1 MKLTRIWT
9 NLRFRLL
16 GMFLLILLLLGGS
29 ISYFVFVRAQ
39 SALHQE
45 VVSHLTYISLLKE
58 AELNRWGSGIKDKLE
73 SLAQRP
79 LVREISAELVSD
91 DLSLA
96 EKQSLNDS
104 LLNNHFQP
112 ALESTGFFNE
122 LSLVRISDG
131 KIVTSTEENSVGKYR
146 EDMLYFQEGLRG
158 TYLDI
163 PRYDL
168 SEGKA
173 VLHASTPIL
182 GSDGGP
188 VAVLIAHTDLEEF
201 ETIVSKYSGSS
212 STQESYLVSQTN
224 LMVSRSRFAAGIE
237 NSIFVYSEGAEGCL
251 QGGSGSGEYTDY
263 RGVPVV
269 GVYTWMPDWKMCL
282 ITEEDQSEAFALSS
296 QLRRTTIT
304 IGSLVT
310 IIAVL
315 GGVLISRSITN
326 PLKKITQGAQE
337 FSRGNLDYQV
347 DLDSDDELGHLA
359 RTFNT
364 MRSSLASTLRANQ
377 AMLEELQDL
386 NISLEAR
393 VEDRTRDLK
402 DAQLTALKGMEEA
415 KQARYKAEENESR
428 FRTLFE
434 ESPISLWEEDHSEV
448 KKCLDDL
455 IASGVQDLEVYF
467 EEHSQKLK
475 ECIDLFKVLAV
486 NHQSLITFEAKSKD
500 ELMDNL
506 GRTFLPESAEIMRQE
521 LAALHGGE
529 SRYEAELPY
538 LTLKGNRIWV
548 NLVVSIPPGYEDSW
562 ERVLV
567 SMLDISPQKRAQQAV
582 LEEKDFSERIINS
595 IPGVFYVFNTDGRF
609 LRWNDNFEQVTEY
622 TPDEIRALQPAELF
636 IGEDQRLVAARIS
649 EVFSKGAA
657 TVMANFTSKSG
668 RQTPYFLT
676 GVRAMVE
683 GEPILIGTGVD
694 ISERVA
700 AEEALA
706 EKAQDL
712 ARSNE
717 DLEQFAY
724 VASHDLQEPL
734 RMVASYLQLLERRY
748 GDSLEGEAKEFMAF
762 AVDGAN
768 RMKRL
773 INDLLA
779 YSRVGT
785 RGDEFSSINLNQIV
799 GRVHSNLI
807 EQIEESGAVIT
818 HDALPTLTGDE
829 TQLLQLYQNLISN
842 AIKFR
847 KPEIPPGIHLGA
859 VRENGDWKMFVR
871 DNGIGF
877 DPKYSERIF
886 VLFQRLHSNQ
896 EYRGTGIGLAVSK
909 RIVERHG
916 GRIWVE
922 SKPGEGTTFFF
933 TLPENQN

>member
-1 MKLTRIWT
+1 
-9 NLRFRLL
+9 
-16 GMFLLILLLLGGS
+16 MFLLISLLLGGS

-58 AELNRWGSGIKDKLE
+58 AELDRWGSGIKDKLE

-79 LVREISAELVSD
+79 LVREISEELIAE

-96 EKQSLNDS
+96 EKQRLNDS
-104 LLNNHFQP
+104 LLEFHFEP
-112 ALESTGFFNE
+112 ALASAGFFSE
-122 LSLVRISDG
+122 LNLIRLSDG
-131 KIVTSTEENSVGKYR
+131 KIVASTEEGSVDKFR
-146 EDMLYFQEGLRG
+146 ENTLYFQEGLSG
-158 TYLDI
+158 SYLDI
-163 PRYDL
+163 PRYNL

-173 VLHASTPIL
+173 VLHASTPLL
-182 GSDGGP
+182 GSDGK
-188 VAVLIAHTDLEEF
+188 VIAVLVAHADLDEF
-201 ETIVSKYSGSS
+201 ETIVSKYSAAS
-212 STQESYLVSQTN
+212 STQETYLVSQTN
-224 LMVSRSRFAAGIE
+224 LMVSKSRFAPDTE
-237 NSIFVYSEGAEGCL
+237 NSIFVFSEGAERCL
-251 QGGSGSGEYTDY
+251 QTGSGSGEYNDY
-263 RGVPVV
+263 RGIPVV
-269 GVYTWMPDWKMCL
+269 GVYTWMPDWKLCL
-282 ITEEDQSEAFALSS
+282 ITEEDQAEAFALSA
-296 QLRRTTIT
+296 QLRQTTIT

-310 IIAVL
+310 LLAVL
-315 GGVLISRSITN
+315 GGLLITRSITK
-326 PLKKITQGAQE
+326 PLKIITQGAQE
-337 FSRGNLDYQV
+337 FSRGNLDFQV
-347 DLDSDDELGHLA
+347 NLDSNDELGHLA
-359 RTFNT
+359 RTFNN
-364 MRSSLASTLRANQ
+364 MRDNLVSTLKTNQ
-377 AMLEELQDL
+377 DMLEELQAF
-386 NISLEAR
+386 NEELEAR
-393 VEDRTRDLK
+393 VENRTRDLK
-402 DAQLTALKGMEEA
+402 EAQLATLNMMEDAQEA
-415 KQARYKAEENESR
+415 RHQAEKSEIR

-448 KKCLDDL
+448 KKYLDDL
-455 IASGVQDLEVYF
+455 AASGVQDLEAHF
-467 EEHSQKLK
+467 DAHPQKLQ
-475 ECIDLFKVLAV
+475 ECTDLFKVRAV
-486 NHQSLITFEAKSKD
+486 NQQCLITFKAESKD
-500 ELMDNL
+500 ELIENL
-506 GRTFLPESAEIMRQE
+506 GRTFLPESTEVLKKE
-521 LAALHGGE
+521 LAALYGGE
-529 SRYEAELPY
+529 SRYETEIPY
-538 LTLKGNRIWV
+538 LTLQGEQIWV
-548 NLVVSIPPGYEDSW
+548 NLVISIPEGSEDSW

-567 SMLDISPQKRAQQAV
+567 SMLDISPQKRAQQAI
-582 LEEKDFSERIINS
+582 LDEKELSERIINS
-595 IPGVFYVFNTDGRF
+595 IPGIFYVFNTDGRF
-609 LRWNDNFEQVTEY
+609 IRWNDNFEQVSEY
-622 TPDEIRALQPAELF
+622 SPKEIRAMQPIELF
-636 IGEDQRLVAARIS
+636 TGEEQQLVAARIG

-668 RQTPYFLT
+668 QQTPYYLT
-676 GVRAMVE
+676 GVRAIIG
-683 GEPILIGTGVD
+683 GEPILVGTGVD

-700 AEEALA
+700 AENALA
-706 EKAQDL
+706 EKARDL

-748 GDSLEGEAKEFMAF
+748 GDSLEGEAKEFMAY

-785 RGDEFSSINLNQIV
+785 HGNEFRRIDLNQIV

-818 HDALPTLTGDE
+818 HDTLPTLTGDE

-847 KPEIPPGIHLGA
+847 KQDVPPGIHLGA
-859 VRENGDWKMFVR
+859 VLENGKWKMFVR

-896 EYRGTGIGLAVSK
+896 KYRGTGIGLAVSK

-922 SKPGEGTTFFF
+922 SKLGEGTTFFF
-933 TLPENQN
+933 TLPENQK